1 MALNGLSLRW
11 LSCSLLAVSLLYGG
25 EGVDDLLSSL
35 KRQTLQLER
44 AKNHSEGGQLTL
56 SWLNPISVS
65 YGYNRSSQFGRTLT
79 NRSLSV
85 NVDQP
90 IFKSGGIWYAIKY
103 AKSTRHLGDL
113 NIEAE
118 RRALIKQ
125 AVATLLNLKK
135 SEYQIKKQ
143 KLLIENDRLDIERK
157 KEQFLSGDLDSGFL
171 DQAIL
176 KKNQDT
182 LTLYTLQESYAQLE
196 ATFKSLSDLDPHH
209 IKPPHFTLIKREAF
223 LDHHIDLMRAK
234 EEVQQKSYFESMTWA
249 RYLVTVSLQASYTK
263 PYEYSTIFASSLPSA
278 NDAYYSYGFRIS
290 LPIDFTS
297 YHKIESA
304 KADYLHAKVALL
316 DKEREAENLYEAILK
331 RIDRIDRKIALAK
344 EDEKLY
350 ASLVASTK
358 EKVDAGEMTEYD
370 LQTMENSKVIRQLDQ
385 KIFDLD
391 KQLILLDLYEKSYE
405 TIQ

>member
-11 LSCSLLAVSLLYGG
+11 LSCSLLTVSLLYGG
-25 EGVDDLLSSL
+25 EADGLLSSL
-35 KRQTLQLER
+35 KVQTLQLER
-44 AKNHSEGGQLTL
+44 AKNRSEGGKLTF
-56 SWLNPISVS
+56 SWINPITVS
-65 YGYNRSSQFGRTLT
+65 YGYNRSNQFGRTLT

-85 NVDQP
+85 SVDQP

-103 AKSTRHLGDL
+103 AKSTHRLGDL

-118 RRALIKQ
+118 QRALIKQ
-125 AVATLLNLKK
+125 TVATLLNLKK
-135 SEYQIKKQ
+135 SEYQMKKQ

-196 ATFKSLSDLDPHH
+196 ATFRSLSDLDPHH
-209 IKPPHFTLIKREAF
+209 IKLPRFRLMQREAF
-223 LDHHIDLMRAK
+223 LDRHIDLMRAK
-234 EEVQQKSYFESMTWA
+234 EEVQQKSYFTSMTWA
-249 RYLVTVSLQASYTK
+249 RYLVSLSLQASYTK

-278 NDAYYSYGFRIS
+278 NDPYYSYGLRIS
-290 LPIDFTS
+290 LPIDVTA
-297 YHKIESA
+297 YHTIESA
-304 KADYLHAKVALL
+304 KADYLRSKVVLL
-316 DKEREAENLYEAILK
+316 DKEREAENLYDAILK

-344 EDEKLY
+344 EDEQLY

-358 EKVDAGEMTEYD
+358 EKVDAGEMTGYD
-370 LQTMENSKVIRQLDQ
+370 LQTMENSKMIRQLDQ

-405 TIQ
+405 KIQ